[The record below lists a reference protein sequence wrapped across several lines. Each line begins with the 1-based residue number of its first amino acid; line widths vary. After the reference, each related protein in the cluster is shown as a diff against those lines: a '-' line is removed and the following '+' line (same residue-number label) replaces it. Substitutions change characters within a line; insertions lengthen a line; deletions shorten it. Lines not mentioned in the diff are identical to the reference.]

1 MSEGSIFDRLVSE
14 LSIEER
20 MELLERIKSRT
31 PVSDE
36 PLFPESALASSR
48 IRAASR
54 VEDLGLFA
62 KIVLFFRRLFS
73 GKTRDEL
80 LRLDAL
86 KEIGRKIDYQQPGII
101 DRKHGLLLAPAA
113 VELRGLKDAARFFYD
128 VLDRS
133 IEKDKAAFYA
143 FLASIE
149 LPDTHRRLV
158 SETDPFQIPLIG
170 DDESAMRSTVLESFD
185 RIISEIPED
194 GRHAMYQDL
203 RSILFLKRLSG
214 FLFERL
220 LGAFRPGAD
229 PSGREAASLFEVR
242 ELLLEL
248 GDILLSMAEPPSLE
262 LMESLFVFSEREELG
277 KQGTDA
283 ESLLGADIAKAE
295 EALARIRAFNS
306 RIPLGDLLCL
316 ASGDPHYHPRELPG
330 GEDWFAIYKAFWKE
344 RIETGLNEWRTA
356 QRYKALAEE
365 IASFVGD
372 PGPAGFKYISQEERE
387 SAPAVRLE
395 MALSFLDAFYRGP
408 FLKELNR
415 PLKIILIDGEF
426 YRKDNRIEF
435 TDAYDALL
443 HINERIALFDAKL
456 APEGEFGLAWTM
468 ARNEMGS
475 AAIRRRKMQAV
486 TRSAEEEAESIVRR
500 AGYSLSTLIK
510 VLRGFLKGEAG
521 GRYDSLA
528 NLSYLDGKA
537 NKEFIKTLENAKD
550 RCERAH
556 ILLGELSGL
565 DLG

>member
-20 MELLERIKSRT
+20 IELLERIKSRT

-48 IRAASR
+48 IKAAAH
-54 VEDLGLFA
+54 VEELGFLA
-62 KIVLFFRRLFS
+62 KIVLFFRKLFS
-73 GKTRDEL
+73 GKSREEL

-86 KEIGRKIDYQQPGII
+86 KEIGRRVDYSHPGIF
-101 DRKHGLLLAPAA
+101 DRKHGLLLSPAA
-113 VELRGLKDAARFFYD
+113 AEFRELRDAARFFYD

-149 LPDTHRRLV
+149 LPDIHRRLV

-170 DDESAMRSTVLESFD
+170 DDESTMRSTVLESFD
-185 RIISEIPED
+185 RIIADIPED

-203 RSILFLKRLSG
+203 RSVLFLKRLSG
-214 FLFERL
+214 FLFDRL
-220 LGAFRPGAD
+220 IGAFRPGAD
-229 PSGREAASLFEVR
+229 PSGHEAASLFEIR

-248 GDILLSMAEPPSLE
+248 GDILFSMAEPPSLE
-262 LMESLFVFSEREELG
+262 LMESLFVFSERDELA

-295 EALARIRAFNS
+295 DALAHIRAFNT

-316 ASGDPHYHPRELPG
+316 ASGDPQHHPRDLPG
-330 GEDWFAIYKAFWKE
+330 GEDWFAIYKVFWKE
-344 RIETGLNEWRTA
+344 RIETRLNEWRTA
-356 QRYKALAEE
+356 QRYKVLAEE

-372 PGPAGFKYISQEERE
+372 PGPAGFKYISQEEKE
-387 SAPAVRLE
+387 SAPAIRLE

-415 PLKIILIDGEF
+415 PLKIILVDGEF

-443 HINERIALFDAKL
+443 HINERIALLDAKL
-456 APEGEFGLAWTM
+456 APEGEFGLAWSM
-468 ARNEMGS
+468 ARKEMGP
-475 AAIRRRKMQAV
+475 AAVRRRKMQAV
-486 TRSAEEEAESIVRR
+486 ARSAEEEAESIVRR

-528 NLSYLDGKA
+528 NLSYLDGKS

-556 ILLGELSGL
+556 ILLSELSGL